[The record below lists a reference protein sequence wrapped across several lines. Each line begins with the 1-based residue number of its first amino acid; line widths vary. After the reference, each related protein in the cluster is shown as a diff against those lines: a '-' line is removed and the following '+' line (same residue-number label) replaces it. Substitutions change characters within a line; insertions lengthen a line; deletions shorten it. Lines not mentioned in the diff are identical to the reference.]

1 MINRLKS
8 AAKPFL
14 TGLARRVQ
22 KYRTFSESLD
32 SLCMLIHQ
40 AHTNFNY
47 DHETNGERWLIERL
61 VRNNALR
68 TAFDVGANRGD
79 WTALLLRL
87 SPPAHVHCFE
97 ICPPTFER
105 LRTRFAA
112 SPNVT
117 LNAVGLSDG
126 AGEVNLAYSS
136 DCDGLSSMVEIVCA
150 ANSQSIKAQ
159 VTTGLLYCSQHSVT
173 RIDLLK
179 IDVEG
184 AEHLVLKGFGD
195 LLQPDRIPVV
205 QFEYGMVNIASRFL
219 LRDFYEL
226 FTRRGYRVGKLYSNF
241 VKFRPY
247 RFEDED
253 FRGPNFVAASPS
265 IARLLED
272 GAPA

>member
-1 MINRLKS
+1 MSRLKS
-8 AAKPFL
+8 VVKPVVI
-14 TGLARRVQ
+14 ASVRRLQ
-22 KYRTFSESLD
+22 KYRRLSQELD
-32 SLCMLIHQ
+32 ALCVAVHRV
-40 AHTNFNY
+40 HTNFNY
-47 DHETNGERWLIERL
+47 DHETNGERWLLEKL
-61 VRNNALR
+61 TRNDVLR
-68 TAFDVGANRGD
+68 IAFDIGANRGD

-87 SPPAHVHCFE
+87 NPSARAHCFE
-97 ICPPTFER
+97 ICPPTFEK
-105 LRTRFAA
+105 LRTRLAK

-126 AGEVNLAYSS
+126 AGEVTLAYSS
-136 DCDGLSSMVEIVCA
+136 DADGLSSMVEIVCP
-150 ANSQSIKAQ
+150 ANSQRIKAQ
-159 VTTGLLYCSQHSVT
+159 VTTGLLYCGQHGVT

-226 FTRRGYRVGKLYSNF
+226 FTSRGYRVGKLYPNF

-247 RFEDED
+247 RFQDED
-253 FRGPNFVAASPS
+253 FRGPNFVAAAPS
-265 IARLLED
+265 VVPLLGD